1 MKTIKRLLHV
11 TLPLIVLLSMFFL
24 GAPIARAADT
34 RFVPMGI
41 GQTFTYNA
49 RNNIGNTWTEKM
61 SVNGFMVIG
70 VAIPPTKAY
79 CEIDTSEGTES
90 STVSMRS
97 TSTSVYQYA
106 GFGREYVVWQNGG
119 VGTTW
124 SYTDLKGRT
133 IQRTIEAIETVT
145 VPAGTYDGCLRF
157 KNQCTSCADANAY
170 WYEWVKPGFTMV
182 KWKDYWVEQNGPV
195 VYQLKSWTP

>member
-1 MKTIKRLLHV
+1 MKTIRRLLHV
-11 TLPLIVLLSMFFL
+11 TLPLIVLLSMFSL
-24 GAPIARAADT
+24 GALSARADDT

-41 GQTFTYNA
+41 GATFTYNA
-49 RNNIGNTWTEKM
+49 RDNIGNTWTEKM
-61 SVNGFMVIG
+61 SVSGFMVIG

-90 STVSMRS
+90 ETISMRS

-106 GFGREYVVWQNGG
+106 GFGREYVVWQNSG

-124 SYTDLKGRT
+124 SYTDLKGHT

-157 KNQCTSCADANAY
+157 KNQCISCADAHPY

-182 KWKDYWVEQNGPV
+182 QWKDYWVDQNGPV
-195 VYQLKSWTP
+195 VYKLKSWTH

>member
-11 TLPLIVLLSMFFL
+11 TLPLIVLLSMFSL
-24 GAPIARAADT
+24 GALSARAADT
-34 RFVPMGI
+34 RFVPMDL

-49 RNNIGNTWTEKM
+49 KDNIGNTWQQKM
-61 SVNGFMVIG
+61 SVSGLMVIG

-79 CEIDTSEGTES
+79 CELDTSEGTES
-90 STVSMRS
+90 STISVRS
-97 TSTSVYQYA
+97 TSTSVYEYV

-124 SYTDLKGRT
+124 SYTDPKGRT
-133 IQRTIEAIETVT
+133 IEMKIEAIETVT

-157 KNQCTSCADANAY
+157 KKQCTSCADPNAY
-170 WYEWVKPGFTMV
+170 EFDWVKPGFMLV
-182 KWKDYWVEQNGPV
+182 QWKDYWVEQNGPV
-195 VYQLKSWTP
+195 TYKLKSWTP